1 MHARICSIMKPLKAF
16 DVQFVGLKLGAHIF
30 EYDIEHTFFE
40 HFEYD
45 EFNDVQLK
53 TTLKLQKKTTLL
65 ELDFEVDGTVN
76 LNCDLT
82 NEPFDQPI
90 KSNFGLIV
98 KFGSEY
104 NDDNDEILIVP
115 HGEFKINVAHY
126 IYEFIVLSVPQK
138 RLHPGLKDG
147 TLNSKILETLED
159 LSPKSLDDKNS
170 DKETDP
176 RWDSLK
182 KLLTDK

>member
-1 MHARICSIMKPLKAF
+1 MKPLKAF

-30 EYDIEHTFFE
+30 EYDIEHMFFE

-53 TTLKLQKKTTLL
+53 TTLNFQKKTTLL
-65 ELDFEVDGTVN
+65 ELDFEIDGTVN
-76 LNCDLT
+76 INCDLT
-82 NEPFDQPI
+82 NEAFNLPI
-90 KSNFGLIV
+90 KSNFSLIV

-104 NDDNDEILIVP
+104 NDDNEEILIVP

-126 IYEFIVLSVPQK
+126 IYELIVLSVPQK
-138 RLHPGLKDG
+138 RLHPGIEDG
-147 TLNSKILETLED
+147 TLNSDILETLED
-159 LSPKSLDDKNS
+159 LSPKSLDNKNS
-170 DKETDP
+170 DKDTDP